1 MDPTYFF
8 IINILSCCVF
18 VILGIYALGVVRRNL
33 QQQKLNN
40 LIATELSTLMSAA
53 SKEDEPQS
61 SFNSLANDI
70 NSPEI
75 LTTIITVMISKYGD
89 MRLQEQ
95 DFKNVDVGEYVSV
108 YVDKKTEE
116 IILSLDRSMT
126 SDSPHLM
133 SSYSDIDDNTFH

>member
-1 MDPTYFF
+1 MDPVYFF

-126 SDSPHLM
+126 SDSPHQM

>member
-1 MDPTYFF
+1 MDPVYFF

-40 LIATELSTLMSAA
+40 LIATELSTLMSAV
-53 SKEDEPQS
+53 SEEDEPQN

>member
-1 MDPTYFF
+1 
-8 IINILSCCVF
+8 
-18 VILGIYALGVVRRNL
+18 
-33 QQQKLNN
+33 
-40 LIATELSTLMSAA
+40 
-53 SKEDEPQS
+53 
-61 SFNSLANDI
+61 
-70 NSPEI
+70 
-75 LTTIITVMISKYGD
+75 MISKYGD

>member
-1 MDPTYFF
+1 MDPVYFF

-89 MRLQEQ
+89 IRLQEQ

>member
-1 MDPTYFF
+1 
-8 IINILSCCVF
+8 
-18 VILGIYALGVVRRNL
+18 
-33 QQQKLNN
+33 
-40 LIATELSTLMSAA
+40 MSAA

>member
-1 MDPTYFF
+1 MDPVYFF

-40 LIATELSTLMSAA
+40 LIATELSTLMSAV
-53 SKEDEPQS
+53 SKEDEPQN

>member
-1 MDPTYFF
+1 MDPVYFF

-40 LIATELSTLMSAA
+40 LIATELSTLMSAV

>member
-1 MDPTYFF
+1 MDPVYFF

-53 SKEDEPQS
+53 SKEDKPQS